1 MTCVPRKC
9 GAGAEGTRRRAAPQY
24 CKWFLDI
31 IRNCVSIPDKTFFTD
46 EAWLT
51 LHEVLLHAE
60 KIGVL
65 YAVSHTRDVGPL
77 FFESTADGAVYG
89 DIQQQ
94 FMAG

>member
-1 MTCVPRKC
+1 M
-9 GAGAEGTRRRAAPQY
+9 
-24 CKWFLDI
+24 D
-31 IRNCVSIPDKTFFTD
+31 
-46 EAWLT
+46 T

-77 FFESTADGAVYG
+77 FFESTVDGAVYG

-94 FMAG
+94 FMALLELGERDCWFQLDGATCHTANETINLLRDFFW